1 MGKLQTPETAYF
13 QKVERNRGCV
23 ANRRTKDYV
32 NNGIRLLVVFMVI
45 VYSTKTTNALPP
57 PSSPSVDFIIL
68 HNATELGAGVSPSK
82 PTPYPSGND
91 PNKVNLHFLQN
102 AKELGAVCLDG
113 SKPGYYFSKGFGSG
127 SNNWLIHI
135 EGGGWCDS
143 IESCYNR
150 TLSPYG
156 FGSSKFMGEEI
167 AFSGILSSNKS
178 QNPDFYNWNRVK
190 VHYCDGASFSGTPM
204 SENENTTRNNL
215 FFRGKLIWDAVMDEL
230 LNLGLSNAKQA
241 FLTGCSAG
249 GLSTLIKCDSF
260 AEFFPNEVKVKCL
273 SDAGFFMDEKDMF
286 GGLTMRSFF
295 HEVVKLQGVETNL
308 NKHCLAELKPFPG
321 SLSQCLFP
329 QNFVKYIKT
338 PLFLVNPTYD
348 WWQIGNILHPPTL
361 NDGWVNCTNDI
372 ALCNKSQLQKLHG
385 FRHSMLKELT
395 KYKKQK
401 NMGMFIDSCFAHCQ
415 TDSDKWHLH
424 SPKINNKTIAE
435 AVGDWYFNR
444 KTVHEIDNGLY
455 RHNPTCSNKVWE

>member
-1 MGKLQTPETAYF
+1 IY
-13 QKVERNRGCV
+13 
-23 ANRRTKDYV
+23 
-32 NNGIRLLVVFMVI
+32 
-45 VYSTKTTNALPP
+45 
-57 PSSPSVDFIIL
+57 
-68 HNATELGAGVSPSK
+68 
-82 PTPYPSGND
+82 
-91 PNKVNLHFLQN
+91 
-102 AKELGAVCLDG
+102 G
-113 SKPGYYFSKGFGSG
+113 SL
-127 SNNWLIHI
+127 NWLS
-135 EGGGWCDS
+135 GGGWCDS

-156 FGSSKFMGEEI
+156 FGSSKFMDQI

-190 VHYCDGASFSGTPM
+190 VHYCDGASFSGNPI
-204 SENENTTRNNL
+204 SETQNTKAKGL

-230 LNLGLSNAKQA
+230 LDLGMSNAKQA

-260 AEFFPNEVKVKCL
+260 AQFFPDEVKVKCL

-286 GGLTMRSFF
+286 GGLTVRSFF
-295 HEVVKLQGVETNL
+295 HEVVKLQ
-308 NKHCLAELKPFPG
+308 
-321 SLSQCLFP
+321 SQCLFP

-361 NDGWVNCTNDI
+361 NDGWMNCTNKIKD
-372 ALCNKSQLQKLHG
+372 CNPIQLKKLHG
-385 FRHSMLKELT
+385 YRHSMLKELR

-444 KTVHEIDNGLY
+444 KTVHEIDNRQY
-455 RHNPTCSNKVWE
+455 PHNPTCSNIVWE